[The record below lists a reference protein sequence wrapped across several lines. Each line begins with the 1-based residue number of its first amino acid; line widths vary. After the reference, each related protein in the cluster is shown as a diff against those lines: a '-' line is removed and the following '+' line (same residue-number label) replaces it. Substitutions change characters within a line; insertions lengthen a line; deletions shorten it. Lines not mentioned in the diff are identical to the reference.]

1 MKALHVRAARK
12 TLGNLLP
19 VLTVELLDGLGELL
33 VLLGGPVA
41 LIRTV
46 LVLRWPSLVDI
57 GVLSLSATDLSLG
70 SPAILLTQRWCGH
83 KEVHSLVHRVR
94 CLVLHHLHHS
104 VGHI

>member
-1 MKALHVRAARK
+1 MKALHVCATRQ
-12 TLGNLLP
+12 TLSNLLP

-33 VLLGGPVA
+33 VLLRRPVA

-46 LVLRWPSLVDI
+46 LVLCWPSLVDI
-57 GVLSLSATDLSLG
+57 GVFSLSATDLSLG

-83 KEVHSLVHRVR
+83 KEVHSLAW
-94 CLVLHHLHHS
+94 CLVLYHLHHG